1 MVIQRLFSSFP
12 NSWPGTAILLIRVC
26 VSTAIVFHGMHSGI
40 HTDAALVLIAAAWTS
55 AALVLIGFWTPIAAS
70 VAAVTEVTGALA
82 GAPGFLGHI
91 FVTAIAASLVLLGPG
106 AWSIDAYLY
115 GRKRLI

>member
-12 NSWPGTAILLIRVC
+12 NSWPGTAIVLLRLC

-55 AALVLIGFWTPIAAS
+55 AALVLIGLWTPIATG
-70 VAAVTEVTGALA
+70 VAAATEVAGTLA
-82 GAPGFLGHI
+82 GAPGLYAHI
-91 FVTAIAASLVLLGPG
+91 FVVAIAASLTLLGPG